1 MDRESWLPLA
11 QNLDWTPSYVREEEL
26 FPEDI
31 SGGPWL
37 HQEAWAG
44 WAEPFRTTFA
54 EYARTQAQKEEGFV
68 ALCDALNAPSRVAAL
83 DPGWNAGV
91 KLHSALLTLAEFA
104 AVIGNLRAARFG
116 RQTAWRATSL
126 LGALDELRHT
136 QLPLALMH
144 DRVRRDAQADFTH
157 RLYHTRGWVSIAAR
171 HAFDEL
177 LLASDPIEFAI
188 ATHFVLET
196 GFTNLQFVGLA
207 ALADSVGDPLFKAM
221 LTSIQTDEARHA
233 QVGRPVLEVIVEQDR
248 ERAQYLVDK
257 WFWRNWQLFAVV
269 TGFTMDYL
277 TPVRRR
283 GASFKEFVE
292 EWVLEQYVSSLGELG
307 LQKPWYWDIFLGS
320 LDHYHHNAYAA
331 AYTYRASVW
340 FDMVLPGPEERAWLA
355 RKYPGA
361 WDAYEPI
368 WDRITSA
375 WRKTDPGLEFAAHA
389 TAIPCFCAL
398 CQMVLAHGTPAQNAA
413 LVVDREPR
421 RLIFCSEPCRWI
433 FEREPERYIAHK
445 DVVARVLAGEAPGN
459 LLEFLT
465 RYSGLSSQNWGKDA
479 FGGVY
484 PWLHREAVR

>member
-1 MDRESWLPLA
+1 MDRESWLALA
-11 QNLDWTPSYVREEEL
+11 QNLEWTPSYVTEEEL
-26 FPEDI
+26 FPADI
-31 SGGPWL
+31 SGVPHGP
-37 HQEAWAG
+37 EAWAG

-54 EYARTQAQKEEGFV
+54 EYVRTQAQKEEGLL
-68 ALCDALNAPSRVAAL
+68 ALRDALGSPSQVAAL
-83 DPGWNAGV
+83 DRGWNAGV
-91 KLHSALLTLAEFA
+91 KLHAAVLALAEFA
-104 AVIGNLRAARFG
+104 AVVGNQRAARFG
-116 RQTAWRATSL
+116 RHPAWRATSL

-157 RLYHTRGWVSIAAR
+157 RLYHTNGWVAIAAR

-177 LLASDPIEFAI
+177 LLGSDPIEFAI

-207 ALADSVGDPLFKAM
+207 ELANNVGDTLFKSM

-233 QVGRPVLEVIVEQDR
+233 QVGRPVLEVIIEHDR

-283 GASFKEFVE
+283 GPSFREFVE
-292 EWVLEQYVSSLGELG
+292 EWVLEQYLGSLHELG
-307 LQKPWYWDIFLGS
+307 LEKPWYWDTFVS
-320 LDHYHHNAYAA
+320 ALDHYHHMTYAA
-331 AYTYRASVW
+331 AYSYRASVW
-340 FDMVLPGPEERAWLA
+340 FDMVLPGPEDRAWLA
-355 RKYPGA
+355 RKYPRSWAG
-361 WDAYEPI
+361 YEPI
-368 WDRITSA
+368 WDRITAA
-375 WRKTDPGLEFAAHA
+375 WQKTDPGVEFAAHS

-398 CQMVLAHGTPAQNAA
+398 CQMVLTHGTPAQNAA
-413 LVVDREPR
+413 IVVDREPR
-421 RLIFCSEPCRWI
+421 RVVFCSQPCRWI
-433 FEREPERYIAHK
+433 YEREPERYSAHK
-445 DVVARVLAGEAPGN
+445 DIVARVLAGEAPAN

-465 RYSGLSSQNWGKDA
+465 RYSGLTSRTWGKDA

-484 PWLHREAVR
+484 PWLERKGTR